1 MKKIK
6 YIIDFDGTIVD
17 VWERYYRIFIEYFKV
32 DILKE
37 DYKKLKKIF
46 PYDID
51 LIEYLKL
58 ENSNEYYKFKKKY
71 LEDIEYLKKDT
82 LLIEKE
88 KILKIF
94 KLSNVIL
101 LTIRNNKRN
110 FENQLK
116 FLGLN
121 EIKKKIIVLQP
132 LDKKVKKEFI
142 LKNRDLFSES
152 IFSIGDSET
161 DLEIGTLSFAKSYF
175 VNTGLRNQNE
185 VKNNYD
191 FINLDSINQFNFN
204 I

>member
-32 DILKE
+32 DISKE
-37 DYKKLKKIF
+37 DYKKIKKIF

-121 EIKKKIIVLQP
+121 EIKRKTIVLHS
-132 LDKKVKKEFI
+132 LDKKVKKEFV

-152 IFSIGDSET
+152 ILSIGDSET

-175 VNTGLRNQNE
+175 VNTGLRNQNK
-185 VKNNYD
+185 VKDNYD
-191 FINLDSINQFNFN
+191 FIILDSINQFNFN

>member
-51 LIEYLKL
+51 LIEHLKL

-88 KILKIF
+88 KIVKIF

-142 LKNRDLFSES
+142 LKKRDLFSES

>member
-51 LIEYLKL
+51 LIEHLKL

-88 KILKIF
+88 KIVKIF

>member
-1 MKKIK
+1 M
-6 YIIDFDGTIVD
+6 
-17 VWERYYRIFIEYFKV
+17 
-32 DILKE
+32 
-37 DYKKLKKIF
+37 
-46 PYDID
+46 
-51 LIEYLKL
+51 
-58 ENSNEYYKFKKKY
+58 
-71 LEDIEYLKKDT
+71 
-82 LLIEKE
+82 
-88 KILKIF
+88 KIF